1 MFSSFKP
8 KADLNVLFARGTDLE
23 ASGRFKCTLAFNNF
37 KKHDANNL
45 QEIFERIKNITPTMN
60 AIFTKYLE
68 EIAPDGQNLITEAQ
82 IDSYLH
88 QFFLAERNDEYVNRT
103 IKFFDVLRLNQFEP
117 GKLIVVF
124 NQFSF
129 YLNTHILHNFAL
141 KPYKAFDYMKSVSAA
156 INIDQEILVEVMTE
170 RIIENVVEEIASLM
184 DVNAKII
191 YMKDLVVSLDH
202 QTNEIS
208 SSYAASEE
216 LASSVNEIARSS
228 SLIAEKTGDSVEQA
242 MKGKESIE
250 HALTEIFT
258 TEETFTSIV
267 ASFKDLQQHV
277 HDIESVVTLI
287 NQIADQT
294 NLLALNASIEAA
306 RAGEHGK
313 GFAVVAQE
321 VRKLSESTVNALSEV
336 STNVQSLKSYSHSVA
351 KSITET
357 TKIIKA
363 ATTEAKNSLPL
374 LNIIVETIES
384 INVDVTNTAAVSQEQ
399 AAAIDEVSTR
409 MMHISQLQE
418 EIRDYGSSTSR
429 DIHLLG
435 QEINRFRLDV
445 IQNNNVQLSSIALL
459 QLSKADHILWK
470 WKVYNMFLGLENLSP
485 DDVSS
490 HKDCR
495 LGQWYFSEKA
505 RERFKSHH
513 AYQELDYYHEQ
524 VHSSAKDAVVAFN
537 KNNFPQAEAHLKEI
551 EHASNKVLY
560 YLNDLIESLRKE
572 REVI

>member
-1 MFSSFKP
+1 MFSLFKP
-8 KADLNVLFARGTDLE
+8 KADLDVLFERGTNIQ
-23 ASGRFKCTLAFNNF
+23 ASGRFKSTLAFNNF
-37 KKHDANNL
+37 NKKDADNL
-45 QEIFERIKNITPTMN
+45 KEVYERVKNDCPTMSEIFS
-60 AIFTKYLE
+60 KYLD
-68 EIAPDGQNLITEAQ
+68 EISPNGKNPIAKFQ
-82 IDSYLH
+82 IDSYIK
-88 QFFLAERNDEYVNRT
+88 QFFLAERNDEYVDSIVN
-103 IKFFDVLRLNQFEP
+103 FFDLLRRSKFEP

-129 YLNTHILHNFAL
+129 YLNTNILHNFGL
-141 KPYKAFDYMKSVSAA
+141 KPFKAYDYIKSMSAA
-156 INIDQEILVEVMTE
+156 VNIDQEILVEVLTE
-170 RIIENVVEEIASLM
+170 RIIENVVEEISSLM
-184 DVNAKII
+184 DVNANIM
-191 YMKDLVVSLDH
+191 YMKDLVMRLDN

-208 SSYAASEE
+208 NSTATAEE
-216 LASSVNEIARSS
+216 LASSINEIARSS
-228 SLIAEKTGDSVEQA
+228 ANIAEKTNDSVENA
-242 MKGKESIE
+242 IKGKESIE

-277 HDIESVVTLI
+277 NDIESVVTLI

-321 VRKLSESTVNALSEV
+321 VRKLAESTVNALSEV
-336 STNVQSLKSYSHSVA
+336 STNVQSLKSYSNSVA

-357 TKIIKA
+357 TEIIKD
-363 ATTEAKNSLPL
+363 ATTEAKASLPL
-374 LNIIVETIES
+374 LNTIVDTIES
-384 INVDVTNTAAVSQEQ
+384 INVDVSNTAAVSQEQ

-418 EIRDYGSSTSR
+418 EIRDYGSSTSH

-470 WKVYNMFLGLENLSP
+470 WKVYNMFLGLEKLTPN
-485 DDVSS
+485 DVSS

-495 LGQWYFSEKA
+495 LGKWYFSDKA
-505 RERFKSHH
+505 RERFGSHNS
-513 AYQELDYYHEQ
+513 YRELDNYHEQ
-524 VHSSAKDAVVAFN
+524 VHSSAKAAVVAFN
-537 KNNFPQAEAHLKEI
+537 SDNIPQAELHLKEV
-551 EHASNKVLY
+551 EQASNKVLY

-572 REVI
+572 REII

>member
-1 MFSSFKP
+1 MFSSIKP
-8 KADLNVLFARGTDLE
+8 KADLDVLFARGTDIQ
-23 ASGRFKCTLAFNNF
+23 ASGRFKSTLAFNNF
-37 KKHDANNL
+37 TKQDAENL
-45 QEIFERIKNITPTMN
+45 KEIYGRIKNGSPTMN
-60 AIFTKYLE
+60 DIFSKYLD
-68 EIAPDGQNLITEAQ
+68 EIAPNGKNPITKEQ
-82 IDSYLH
+82 IDSYLQ
-88 QFFLAERNDEYVNRT
+88 QFFLAERNDEYVDST
-103 IKFFDVLRLNQFEP
+103 IKFFDLLRRGRFEP

-129 YLNTHILHNFAL
+129 YLNTHILHIFAL
-141 KPYKAFDYMKSVSAA
+141 IPFKAFDYMKSLSSAV
-156 INIDQEILVEVMTE
+156 NIDQEILVEVMTE
-170 RIIENVVEEIASLM
+170 RIIENVVEETSSLM
-184 DVNAKII
+184 DVNAKIM

-208 SSYAASEE
+208 GSYAASEE
-216 LASSVNEIARSS
+216 LASSINEIARSS
-228 SLIAEKTGDSVEQA
+228 TFIAEKTSDSVQNA
-242 MKGKESIE
+242 KKGKESIE
-250 HALTEIFT
+250 HALTKIFT
-258 TEETFTSIV
+258 TEEMFSSIV

-277 HDIESVVTLI
+277 NDIENVVALI

-313 GFAVVAQE
+313 GFSVVAQE
-321 VRKLSESTVNALSEV
+321 VRKLAESTVNALSEV
-336 STNVQSLKSYSHSVA
+336 STNVQSLKSYSNSVA

-357 TKIIKA
+357 IEIIKD
-363 ATTEAKNSLPL
+363 ATTEAKDSLPL
-374 LNIIVETIES
+374 LNIIVDTIES
-384 INVDVTNTAAVSQEQ
+384 INIDVTNTAAISQEQ
-399 AAAIDEVSTR
+399 AAAIDELSTR

-418 EIRDYGSSTSR
+418 EIRDYGASTSR

-470 WKVYNMFLGLENLSP
+470 WKVYNMFLGLEKLSP
-485 DDVSS
+485 NDVSS

-505 RERFKSHH
+505 RERFGSHN
-513 AYQELDYYHEQ
+513 AYRELDGYHEQ
-524 VHSSAKDAVVAFN
+524 VHSSARDAVVAFN
-537 KNNFPQAEAHLKEI
+537 KNDIAQAEIHLKEV

>member
-1 MFSSFKP
+1 MFSSIKP
-8 KADLNVLFARGTDLE
+8 KANLEILFARGTDIQ
-23 ASGRFKCTLAFNNF
+23 ASGRFKSTLVFNNF
-37 KKHDANNL
+37 KQQDAKNL
-45 QEIFERIKNITPTMN
+45 QEIYERIKNASPSMN
-60 AIFTKYLE
+60 EIFTKYLD
-68 EIAPDGQNLITEAQ
+68 EIAPNGKNPITKAQ
-82 IDSYLH
+82 MDSYLK
-88 QFFLAERNDEYVNRT
+88 QFFLAERSDEYVGRT
-103 IKFFDVLRLNQFEP
+103 VKFFDLLRRSGFEP

-129 YLNTHILHNFAL
+129 YLNTNILHNFAL
-141 KPYKAFDYMKSVSAA
+141 KPFKAFDYMKSMSAA
-156 INIDQEILVEVMTE
+156 INIDQELLVEVMTE
-170 RIIENVVEEIASLM
+170 RIIENVVEEISSLM
-184 DVNAKII
+184 DVNAKIM
-191 YMKDLVVSLDH
+191 YMKDLIVSLDH

-208 SSYAASEE
+208 GSYAASEE
-216 LASSVNEIARSS
+216 LASSINEIAHSS
-228 SLIAEKTGDSVEQA
+228 SRIAEKTNDSVENA
-242 MKGKESIE
+242 VKGKESIE

-267 ASFKDLQQHV
+267 ASFKDLQKHV
-277 HDIESVVTLI
+277 NDIESVVTLI

-321 VRKLSESTVNALSEV
+321 VRKLAESTVNALSEV
-336 STNVQSLKSYSHSVA
+336 STNVHSLKSYSNSVA

-357 TKIIKA
+357 TEIIKA
-363 ATTEAKNSLPL
+363 ATTEARESLPL
-374 LNIIVETIES
+374 LNSIVDTIES
-384 INVDVTNTAAVSQEQ
+384 INIDVTNTAAVSQEQ

-409 MMHISQLQE
+409 LMHISQLQE

-470 WKVYNMFLGLENLSP
+470 WKVYNMFLGLEKLSP
-485 DDVSS
+485 NDVSS

-495 LGQWYFSEKA
+495 LGKWYFSEKA
-505 RERFKSHH
+505 RERFGTHNS
-513 AYQELDYYHEQ
+513 YRELDHYHNQ
-524 VHSSAKDAVVAFN
+524 VHSSAKAAVVAFN
-537 KNNFPQAEAHLKEI
+537 DHDIPQAELHLKEI
-551 EHASNKVLY
+551 EQASNKVLY
-560 YLNDLIESLRKE
+560 YLSWLGT
-572 REVI
+572 